1 MQHRGKS
8 SLVTDDQAEHM
19 GDGMAIQFMLM
30 TLFQTPAAGKLS

>member
-1 MQHRGKS
+1 MRDRGKS
-8 SLVTDDQAEHM
+8 SLVTDNQAEHM